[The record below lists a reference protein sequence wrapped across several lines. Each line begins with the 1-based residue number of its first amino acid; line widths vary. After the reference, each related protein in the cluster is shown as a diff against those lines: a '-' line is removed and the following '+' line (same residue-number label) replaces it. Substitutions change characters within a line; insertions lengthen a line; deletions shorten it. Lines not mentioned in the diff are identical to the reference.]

1 MDDAVRSIYS
11 PLATEGGTIS
21 SPRRGEPAEEDPH
34 APSANQRRSQMAGK
48 EMSTEDEAACLG
60 MSKAIEIL
68 GTMETI
74 GSCGVEKTS
83 VYGAALAM
91 PQIARSSLWP
101 KTMCLLTSRT
111 FIFLLLNYL
120 VQTLFIYY
128 IYDSQTNMNPFGG
141 QMHLCDFA
149 SHVASCP
156 DKPNCH
162 GPGGKEFQDPGSLYP
177 YDVWNTRKFVRDSL
191 QALFPHMKHEIEQKV
206 DPGEYGLEG
215 YYCRLLCIF
224 VFMVGIADE
233 FQNIRDLSKLLYYL
247 PTCEAKWIRYEAP
260 DWADKTKVKHIT
272 GAGELE
278 FVRFAVNGMPLRW
291 KIFNT
296 FVLLLPK
303 IFIWRMLSLAGV
315 HFLMETAAMVDQIVN
330 TTALSF
336 VFSVD
341 ELIFERLSTKATK
354 HMMENLQ
361 DYDLFDEESFEHES
375 DQQAMDRYYANELQW
390 NVSKQDFWLLP
401 RRLFWSVAL
410 MTLFLAEYY
419 AQSCRQTEDGSWVSV
434 DMFLPVTPHLNPFC
448 FVANFLTH
456 CSNKVEHAFWTM
468 PHK

>member
-1 MDDAVRSIYS
+1 
-11 PLATEGGTIS
+11 
-21 SPRRGEPAEEDPH
+21 
-34 APSANQRRSQMAGK
+34 
-48 EMSTEDEAACLG
+48 

-74 GSCGVEKTS
+74 GSCGVERNS

-91 PQIARSSLWP
+91 PQISRSSLWP
-101 KTMCLLTSRT
+101 KTMCFITART
-111 FIFLLLNYL
+111 FSFLIINYI

-149 SHVASCP
+149 SHVANCP

-162 GPGGKEFQDPGSLYP
+162 GPGGKEFQDPGTLYP

-191 QALFPHMKHEIEQKV
+191 QAIFPHLEHEIAEKV

-247 PTCEAKWIRYEAP
+247 PTTEGKWISYQAP
-260 DWADKTKVKHIT
+260 TWADKHEVKKQREV
-272 GAGELE
+272 GELE
-278 FVRFAVNGMPLRW
+278 FVRFQVEGMPMRW
-291 KIFNT
+291 KIFNAC
-296 FVLLLPK
+296 VLLLPK

-354 HMMENLQ
+354 HMMESLQ
-361 DYDLFDEESFEHES
+361 DFHLFDEEPFEKES
-375 DQQAMDRYYANELQW
+375 DQNALDRYNAHEMNWKLST
-390 NVSKQDFWLLP
+390 NDFWLLP
-401 RRLFWSVAL
+401 RRLVWSLVL
-410 MTLFLAEYY
+410 MGLFLAEYY
-419 AQSCRQTEDGSWVSV
+419 SKSCRQTEDGSWVSV
-434 DMFLPVTPHLNPFC
+434 DMFLPVKPHLDALC
-448 FVANFLTH
+448 FVRNFVSH
-456 CSNKVEHAFWTM
+456 CSQKVEEAFWTM